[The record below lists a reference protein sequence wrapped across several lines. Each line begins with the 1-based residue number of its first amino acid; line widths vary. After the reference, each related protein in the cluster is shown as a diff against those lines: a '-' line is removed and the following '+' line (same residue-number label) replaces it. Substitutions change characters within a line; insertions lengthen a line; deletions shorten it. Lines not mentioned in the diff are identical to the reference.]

1 MNVMYIDGV
10 GPFGGASRSLY
21 EAVAVLSRDG
31 VNPHFVAARG
41 TALDVYAKVAVGVV
55 DTRGLTRFDNTE
67 YGHYRGV
74 RWLVLL
80 REIFHV
86 PFMLVALVKAAR
98 RWRGKIDLIHVNE
111 VTEIIPGLI
120 AKWLFKVPMVVH
132 VRSPQRKIQS
142 WRTQTIDRLLAR
154 FADAVIAI
162 NETTRATLPA
172 QLPVDVIQNSFT
184 AKRGQNP
191 DPAILAKLDALRPD
205 SLKVGF
211 VGNLHISKGILDLV
225 DAARLLRDA
234 GANVEFVIVGGH
246 TRVGGGIKGLLL
258 RLTGLAQDVHGDLI
272 ERIASHGLESTFL
285 LLGPTH
291 DIQCVYERL
300 DVITFPSHFDAP
312 GRPVF
317 EAAFSGVPCIACVS
331 DPKPDTLMHGET
343 GLAIPAR
350 DPAALAQAIS
360 HFEGDRNEV
369 ARMGAHA
376 RQLAIENFEPEA
388 NARRLKQVYSRVLKR
403 LPASESSTIDQPK

>member
-86 PFMLVALVKAAR
+86 PFTFVALAKAAR

-120 AKWLFKVPMVVH
+120 AKWLFKVPLVVH

-191 DPAILAKLDALRPD
+191 DPVILAKLDALRPD

-225 DAARLLRDA
+225 DAARLLRDV

-246 TRVGGGIKGLLL
+246 TRVGGGIKGWLL
-258 RLTGLAQDVHGDLI
+258 RLTGLAQDVHGDLL

-350 DPAALAQAIS
+350 DAAALAQAIR

-369 ARMGAHA
+369 ARMGAQA
-376 RQLAIENFEPEA
+376 RQLAVENFEPEA
-388 NARRLKQVYSRVLKR
+388 NARRLKQVYARVLKR
-403 LPASESSTIDQPK
+403 LPASESSAIVQPK

>member
-41 TALDVYAKVAVGVV
+41 TALDVYARVAVGVV

-80 REIFHV
+80 REIFHI
-86 PFMLVALVKAAR
+86 PFTLVALAKATR
-98 RWRGKIDLIHVNE
+98 HWRGKIDLIHVNE

-132 VRSPQRKIQS
+132 VRSPQRKMQS
-142 WRTQTIDRLLAR
+142 WRTQIVDRLLAR

-162 NETTRATLPA
+162 DETTRATLPA

-246 TRVGGGIKGLLL
+246 TRVGGGIKGWLL
-258 RLTGLAQDVHGDLI
+258 RLTGLAQDVHGDLL

-350 DPAALAQAIS
+350 DPAALAQAIR

-369 ARMGAHA
+369 VRMGAHA
-376 RQLAIENFEPEA
+376 RQLAVDNFEPEA
-388 NARRLKQVYSRVLKR
+388 NARRLKQVYARILGR
-403 LPASESSTIDQPK
+403 LPASGSSTVV

>member
-21 EAVAVLSRDG
+21 EAVAALRCDG
-31 VNPHFVAARG
+31 ISPYFVAARG
-41 TALDVYAKVAVGVV
+41 TALDIYSKVSIGVV

-67 YGHYRGV
+67 YSRYRGV

-80 REIFHV
+80 REIFHF
-86 PFMLVALVKAAR
+86 PFTIIALLKAQH
-98 RWRGKIDLIHVNE
+98 RWRGQIHLIHVNE
-111 VTEIIPGLI
+111 VTEIIPGVI

-132 VRSPQRKIQS
+132 VRSPQSKNEHS
-142 WRTQTIDRLLAR
+142 WRTRAISWLLSH

-172 QLPVDVIQNSFT
+172 CLLVDVIQNSFT
-184 AKRGQNP
+184 AARGP
-191 DPAILAKLDALRPD
+191 DIDTAILSKLDGLRPQ

-211 VGNLHISKGILDLV
+211 VGNLHVSKGIFDLLE
-225 DAARLLRDA
+225 AARLLHDQ
-234 GANVEFVIVGGH
+234 GCDVEVVVVGGH
-246 TRVGGGIKGLLL
+246 TRRGGGIKGWLL
-258 RLTGLAQDVHGDLI
+258 RLMGLAQDVHGDLV
-272 ERIASHGLESTFL
+272 ERIALYGLESSFH

-300 DVITFPSHFDAP
+300 DVIAFASHFDAP

-331 DPKPDTLMHGET
+331 DPKPDTMVHGET
-343 GLAIPAR
+343 GLAIPAH
-350 DPAALAQAIS
+350 DPLALAQAIRY
-360 HFEGDRNEV
+360 FESNRGEV
-369 ARMGAHA
+369 RRMGAQA
-376 RQLAIENFEPEA
+376 RQLAVDNFQPVL
-388 NARRLKQVYSRVLKR
+388 NARKLKQVYERVLKQSHV
-403 LPASESSTIDQPK
+403 SECRPVA